1 MLIKR
6 KDKTTAV
13 GLADALR
20 AGAMIEGKA
29 KILLKDEKTGKSEM
43 IEHKNLVT
51 NAVNRIYGKN
61 FMMGADIPSLLPLE
75 KMLSGILCFKDAFT
89 LPSANDIYCPNEDE
103 NIMTACAGNE
113 AHATLNPYRGNPNA
127 IASSS
132 SFNSFTKVWE
142 WQTLQG
148 NGKIGS
154 LALTSGVCG
163 NMGLKPIEGETNSPI
178 DTISNVSSNAFLFTD
193 ENSTNAG
200 NSWTPKAASRRPLWI
215 DVTNPRYGY
224 SVAVEYDSTNA
235 ICNLHIIKV
244 EHAFLATSLQTE
256 IGEYQEI
263 ERHTVLENV
272 SVNTDDLRRYVVCDD
287 DNFVYLVRV
296 YSAIQTGDESEIRGV
311 ATFVKLYKISKAT
324 WELTS
329 VTYKIQENL
338 CRYFADL
345 YEKTYTDI
353 VANLM
358 IGGDLTS
365 APWIAL
371 NGLPFDD
378 GMIPV
383 YANVQAWT
391 GSGTESLFVGMIW
404 VKVTR
409 DATSSDFDVI
419 DSSIVGNPEDPNGQ
433 FVMKSSPNRGAQFW
447 APSAVKLGHR
457 LYLLNDEYQAYLL
470 NGKKFYHC
478 GLPRRP
484 NGHSTDAFDPNGIVY
499 SPSSC
504 YPAMM
509 FSSFSPL
516 ARRNTRSGYCYSN
529 FYLATINNLEDQV
542 EKTPTMSM
550 RIEYSMTVL

>member
-1 MLIKR
+1 MLIKQS
-6 KDKTTAV
+6 DKMSPS

-29 KILLKDEKTGKSEM
+29 KIILKDEQTGKTEM

-61 FMMGADIPSLLPLE
+61 FMSNADISTLLPLE

-89 LPSANDIYCPNEDE
+89 NPSANDIYCPNEDE
-103 NIMTACAGNE
+103 ISMTACAGDE
-113 AHATLNPYRGNPNA
+113 AHSTLNPYRGNPNA

-163 NMGLKPIEGETNSPI
+163 NMGLKPIEGETLSPI
-178 DTISNVSSNAFLFTD
+178 DTVSNLSSNAFMFAD
-193 ENSTNAG
+193 ENTQNTG
-200 NSWTPKAASRRPLWI
+200 NSWTVKAASRRPLWI

-224 SVAVEYDSTNA
+224 SVAVEYNSSLET
-235 ICNLHIIKV
+235 CNLYILKV
-244 EHAFLATSLQTE
+244 EHVFLCTSLQTE
-256 IGEYQEI
+256 AGEYQEV
-263 ERHTVLENV
+263 ERHTILENV
-272 SVNTDDLRRYVVCDD
+272 PTSNDLRQYIICDD
-287 DNFVYLVRV
+287 DDYVYLVRV
-296 YSAIQTGDESEIRGV
+296 FSMVQSGDESEIRGV
-311 ATFVKLYKISKAT
+311 ATFVKQYKISKST
-324 WELTS
+324 FEMTS
-329 VTYKIQENL
+329 ATYKIQENL
-338 CRYFADL
+338 CRFFANL
-345 YEKTYTDI
+345 YSKTYTDI
-353 VANLM
+353 IANLN
-358 IGGDLTS
+358 IYGSLSS
-365 APWIAL
+365 APWLAI

-383 YANVQAWT
+383 YASIQAWT
-391 GSGTESLFVGMIW
+391 GSGTESLFNGMIW

-409 DATSSDFDVI
+409 DALSSDFELI
-419 DSSIVGNPEDPNGQ
+419 DSTIVGNPANPNGV
-433 FVMKSSPNRGAQFW
+433 FTMKSAPNRGSQFW
-447 APSAVKLGHR
+447 SPNTVKLGRR
-457 LYLLNDEYQAYLL
+457 LYLMNDEYQAYLL
-470 NGKKFYHC
+470 NGSKFYHC
-478 GLPRRP
+478 GLPSRP
-484 NGHSTDAFDPNGIVY
+484 NGHSSDAFDPDGIVY
-499 SPSSC
+499 SPENC

-516 ARRNTRSGYCYSN
+516 AKRYTRSGFCYSN
-529 FYLATINNLEDQV
+529 FYLATINNLEEQV